1 MRIILLG
8 PPGAGKG
15 TQAKTITGELGIPHI
30 STGDI
35 LRKAIEEKTP
45 LGLKAKDYMDRGH
58 LVPDDL
64 IINLVRERIKR
75 EDCKKGF
82 LLDGFPRTIPQAQ
95 ALEEISNV
103 DKVIKIKIEN
113 DVAIER
119 LSGRRTCK
127 RCGAMYHII
136 YLPSK
141 KEGICD
147 RCGGELIIR
156 EDDKKEAILKR
167 LEVYREE
174 TRPLIEYYGKKG
186 LLAIID
192 GGRSKEEVTRDLL
205 TSVR

>member
-35 LRKAIEEKTP
+35 LRKAIEKKTP

-95 ALEEISNV
+95 SLEEISNV

-141 KEGICD
+141 KGGICD

>member
-1 MRIILLG
+1 MKVVLLG

-15 TQAKTITGELGIPHI
+15 TQAKIITKELSIPHI

-35 LRKAIEEKTP
+35 LRKAIEEKVL
-45 LGLKAKDYMDRGH
+45 LGLKAKEYMDKGY
-58 LVPDDL
+58 LVPDNL
-64 IINLVRERIKR
+64 IIGIIKERIKR

-82 LLDGFPRTIPQAQ
+82 LLDGFPRTIPQAE
-95 ALEEISNV
+95 ALEKISNI
-103 DKVIKIKIEN
+103 DKVIKLKIGNE
-113 DVAIER
+113 VAIER
-119 LSGRRTCK
+119 LSGRRTC
-127 RCGAMYHII
+127 RDCGAMYHII

-156 EDDKKEAILKR
+156 EDDREEAALKR